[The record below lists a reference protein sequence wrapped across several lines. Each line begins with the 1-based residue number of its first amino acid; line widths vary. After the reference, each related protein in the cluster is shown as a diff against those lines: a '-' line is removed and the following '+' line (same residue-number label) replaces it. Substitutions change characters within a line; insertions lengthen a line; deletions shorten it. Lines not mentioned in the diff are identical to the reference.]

1 MRCPRCEHLGS
12 RVLDSRP
19 LQNSKTIRR
28 RRECESCGD
37 RFTTYERVEERLP
50 FVIKADGRREQFD
63 RLKLVQGLQRACAKL
78 PIPRLRLEEI
88 CDDIE
93 AAISDL
99 GVEEVTSRQ
108 IGESV
113 MDRLR
118 RLHPVAYVRFASV
131 YRRFEDAGQF
141 REELEKL
148 GRG

>member
-1 MRCPRCEHLGS
+1 MRCPRCDKLGA

-19 LQNSKTIRR
+19 LRQGKAIRR
-28 RRECESCGD
+28 RRECEHCGA
-37 RFTTYERVEERLP
+37 RYTTYEQIEVHLP
-50 FVIKADGRREQFD
+50 AVVKHDGRREPFD
-63 RLKLVQGLQRACAKL
+63 RAKL
-78 PIPRLRLEEI
+78 LRGLDLACTKLPLPRAALEEI
-88 CDDIE
+88 CDEIE
-93 AAISDL
+93 VAISDL

-141 REELEKL
+141 REEVERL
-148 GRG
+148 GR